1 MERCPTPVSH
11 ANLLRSKSN
20 LVESLNE
27 RHQQNQKM
35 YTLDPAFIAA
45 YRTALRFFFAYCHV
59 AHHIAAQISI
69 MVAGRNLALLGS
81 PQDPIQRRPLSFSF
95 G

>member
-1 MERCPTPVSH
+1 
-11 ANLLRSKSN
+11 
-20 LVESLNE
+20 
-27 RHQQNQKM
+27 M

-45 YRTALRFFFAYCHV
+45 YRTALRFCFFFAYCHV
-59 AHHIAAQISI
+59 AHHPAAQISI

>member
-20 LVESLNE
+20 PLELLNE

-35 YTLDPAFIAA
+35 YTLDPALIAA
-45 YRTALRFFFAYCHV
+45 YRTALRFFCYV
-59 AHHIAAQISI
+59 AHQSAAQISI